1 MTALSVTSA
10 SAQLDA
16 GGTIWRLRSL
26 FAMGH
31 GSSRIAR
38 AMNIRPETIRKLVR
52 GDTATVS
59 PAFRDLACA
68 LWNAWW
74 DKRPPERTRSQRS
87 AASAARRRAER
98 HGWPAAAALDEDEL
112 DQPGY
117 KPYSRYRPAT
127 GTGTAPDF
135 RPASYRGNATIR
147 AGDIRQVSHC
157 QTAGPDADLRLA
169 DRASTVNRPSQPDD
183 GHRAETSKPRP
194 YVIEIQHVPAA
205 RTDRTDA
212 IDTASRGTAKAADA
226 QPG

>member
-1 MTALSVTSA
+1 MKV
-10 SAQLDA
+10 
-16 GGTIWRLRSL
+16 
-26 FAMGH
+26 
-31 GSSRIAR
+31 
-38 AMNIRPETIRKLVR
+38 RPETIRKLVR

-59 PAFRDLACA
+59 PEFRDLACE

-74 DKRPPERTRSQRS
+74 DKRPPERTRSERS

-127 GTGTAPDF
+127 GTATAPDF
-135 RPASYRGNATIR
+135 RPTSRRGKATIR
-147 AGDIRQVSHC
+147 TAKIRQVSHC
-157 QTAGPDADLRLA
+157 KTAKPDADLRLA
-169 DRASTVNRPSQPDD
+169 DRASTVNLPSPPDD
-183 GHRAETSKPRP
+183 GHGVEISKPRP
-194 YVIEIQHVPAA
+194 YAIAIQHVPAA

-212 IDTASRGTAKAADA
+212 IDTARQGMAKTADA